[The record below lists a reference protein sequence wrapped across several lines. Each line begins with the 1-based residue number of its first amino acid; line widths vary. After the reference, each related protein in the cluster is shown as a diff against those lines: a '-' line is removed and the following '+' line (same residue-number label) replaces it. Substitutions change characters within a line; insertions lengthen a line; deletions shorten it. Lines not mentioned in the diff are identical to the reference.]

1 MNGDITEVKRV
12 LASRAQSVAEYLL
25 PHGRKEGNEWRA
37 GSVNGEAGKSLGV
50 HLTGAKAGVWQDF
63 AASEGGDLLDLWCST
78 KGMKLTEALEAA
90 RGWLGFERPQA
101 YREPRKTFM
110 RPPKPTCAAPR
121 GRVLDYL
128 REDRNIPAEII
139 QKYKIGEQGD
149 NIIFPFLLP
158 DGTLAL
164 AKFREAKDGAAP
176 KPTSAGF
183 EAILFGWQAIP
194 DDARDVVITEGEI
207 DAPSW
212 AAYGY
217 PALSVPLGGGKGQHW
232 IENEFD
238 RMARFERIYIA
249 TDMDQPGEEAAQ
261 EIALRLGRHR
271 CYRVRMPLKD
281 GNECLMAGIAREV
294 MDRAIRDAEQL
305 DPEGLRRAS
314 DYLDDVVRL
323 FWPSS
328 DDHQGYSMPYGKLG
342 QKILFRAAELSLWS
356 GATSAG
362 KSQILSD
369 CTVDW
374 IRQGSRICL
383 SSLEMKPAQNLKRL
397 CKQTTGVDRPTEHA
411 IGRGLE
417 WLDNGLLIY
426 DRVGKAGVE
435 GLLEVFSYAR
445 AKYGCDQ
452 FIIDSLLRLG
462 IATDDYNGQ
471 EKALFRLVDWTL
483 ANNVHMH
490 LVAHSRKG
498 GRDAG
503 APEIEDVKGAMEIGA
518 NAFNILTV
526 WRNRKLEEDL
536 KAAETDEEKA
546 TLLVKPNVILNVAKQ
561 RNGDFEGK
569 IGLWFDQA
577 TYRYYDTPERGYWN
591 RRYLEHETLA
601 A

>member
-1 MNGDITEVKRV
+1 MNGDITEVKRG

-25 PHGRKEGNEWRA
+25 PHGRKEGNEWRV
-37 GSVNGEAGKSLGV
+37 GSINGEVGKSLGV
-50 HLTGAKAGVWQDF
+50 HLAGTKAGVWQDF

-90 RGWLGFERPQA
+90 RGWLGIERPRSFGEQ
-101 YREPRKTFM
+101 RKTFV
-110 RPPKPTCAAPR
+110 RPAKPNCAAPR

-128 REDRNIPAEII
+128 REDRNIPAAVIE
-139 QKYKIGEQGD
+139 KYKIGEQGN

-158 DGTLAL
+158 DGVLAM
-164 AKFREAKDGAAP
+164 AKFREAADGASP

-183 EAILFGWQAIP
+183 EAILFGWQAIS
-194 DDARDVVITEGEI
+194 DDARDIVITEGEI
-207 DAPSW
+207 DALSW
-212 AAYGY
+212 AAYGQ
-217 PALSVPLGGGKGQHW
+217 PAMSVPLGGGKGQSW

-238 RMARFERIYIA
+238 RVARFERIFIA

-271 CYRVRMPLKD
+271 CYRVRMPHKD
-281 GNECLMAGIAREV
+281 ANECLVNGIAQAV
-294 MDRAIRDAEQL
+294 MDLAIRDAEQL
-305 DPEGLRRAS
+305 DPEGLRRAT

-328 DDHQGYSMPYGKLG
+328 EDHQGYTMPYGKLG
-342 QKILFRAAELSLWS
+342 QRILFRAAELSLWG
-356 GATSAG
+356 GASSAG

-369 CTVDW
+369 CAVDW
-374 IRQGSRICL
+374 VRQGSRVCI
-383 SSLEMKPAQNLKRL
+383 SSLEMKPAQTLKRM
-397 CKQTTGVDRPTEHA
+397 CKQAIGVDRPTEHA

-483 ANNVHMH
+483 ANNVHTH

-498 GRDAG
+498 ATGAG
-503 APEIEDVKGAMEIGA
+503 VPEIEDVKGAMEIGA
-518 NAFNILTV
+518 NAFNILMV
-526 WRNRKLEEDL
+526 WRNRKVEDDL
-536 KAAETDEEKA
+536 KKAETEADKA
-546 TLLVKPNVILNVAKQ
+546 DLMAKPGVILNVAKQ

-569 IGLWFDQA
+569 IGLWFDQT